1 MRVCVIG
8 LLAAGLLWAPDA
20 DARVAGPSG
29 TFKGDS
35 GQVRLKYLGEGS
47 VSVELKT
54 KHCSLKTQEGATF
67 VFPDGI
73 HVTDQKGEPVLVIF
87 YQRAS
92 VLVYGE
98 LAAFKARHCKGGQDA
113 TGRYRRV
120 GK

>member
-1 MRVCVIG
+1 MRLRLVSLLVVMLWGG
-8 LLAAGLLWAPDA
+8 LSAA
-20 DARVAGPSG
+20 ARPGPSG

-35 GQVRLKYLGEGS
+35 GQVKLKYLGEGT

-54 KHCSLKTQEGATF
+54 KYCALKTQEGGTF

-73 HVTDQKGEPVLVIF
+73 HVMNKKGEPVLVIF

-98 LAAFKARHCKGGQDA
+98 LAAFKAGYCKGGHDA
-113 TGRYRRV
+113 TGRYKRA